1 LINTVK
7 LLLGIFYLKKNHAG
21 RLAGDCQSRHN
32 TKLQSFVSGLDI
44 EAGGF
49 ANIEFNPF
57 CSVEGVIYQIT
68 SEELQLL
75 DRHVGYPEVCG
86 FMFFMKAEVM
96 VVLL

>member
-21 RLAGDCQSRHN
+21 RLAGNC
-32 TKLQSFVSGLDI
+32 QSFVSGLDI